1 MPSLTRAS
9 GVDIHWEEQGEGPLV
24 LFVHHFSAYPDVHRD
39 LLDDLARDHRVVTY
53 DPRGSGRSSRQ
64 GPYDL
69 ETDMGDLAALA
80 RELGGGAAAVGLG
93 DGRDRAT
100 RIAAAEPALIRA
112 VVGCGAS
119 PVGRSM
125 GAIEGPGASRPVLD
139 AIVDLLNTN
148 FRTALREMLQL
159 TNPGM
164 TEDALRERLDATV
177 AYSSPEAITVRS
189 RWFLRDDTVSAAT
202 RASPFSSGPA
212 RCGASDRLP
221 DHVRRQPG
229 LRDRPLADG
238 ADVRLGQQLPYP
250 HGLIA
255 RSPGALPV
263 GDPQAVTD
271 RPRRGHRVVPQE
283 PPGAH
288 RDRRR

>member
-80 RELGGGAAAVGLG
+80 RELGGGAVAVGLG

-100 RIAAAEPALIRA
+100 RIAAAAPDLIRA

-189 RWFLRDDTVSAAT
+189 RWFLRDDTVSAART
-202 RASPFSSGPA
+202 IG
-212 RCGASDRLP
+212 DRLWIAYWESTWAP
-221 DHVRRQPG
+221 GDQAVRVRELLPEAHVCPIREGPITEPG
-229 LRDRPLADG
+229 LT
-238 ADVRLGQQLPYP
+238 ADVVR
-250 HGLIA
+250 
-255 RSPGALPV
+255 
-263 GDPQAVTD
+263 QAV
-271 RPRRGHRVVPQE
+271 RSAAAGGP
-283 PPGAH
+283 
-288 RDRRR
+288 